1 MAWTPIGNGAYT
13 TANAMTGP
21 AFQGT
26 FDGQGH
32 AVRNLK
38 IVVPADAAAG
48 SAWGLFGVLKGATV
62 RNLTIGEGSS
72 VVSTA
77 AAMTAVGAVAGYA
90 YEATIENC
98 ENRAAIDIQ
107 GGGDNVRESAG
118 GIVGA
123 ICANENDSHILSCTN
138 YGKIT
143 SKNSVNTKNG
153 ATGFSIRRHRRFR
166 RRFDDYRTLQQRRGV
181 CQRRSDRCAGDPYRR
196 VSSPR

>member
-1 MAWTPIGNGAYT
+1 MKDVAWTPIGNGAYT
-13 TANAMTGP
+13 TANVMSGP

-32 AVRNLK
+32 AVKNLK

-62 RNLTIGEGSS
+62 RNLAIGEGSS

-77 AAMTAVGAVAGYA
+77 AAMTAVGTVAGYA

-153 ATGFSIRRHRRFR
+153 ATGFSIGGIVGFADASTATER
-166 RRFDDYRTLQQRRGV
+166 YNTSWGV
-181 CQRRSDRCAGDPYRR
+181 STKER
-196 VSSPR
+196 